1 MAFTF
6 NAAVVSDFDNIEG
19 QSKGEIDFG
28 SGFGAG
34 DGGAV
39 LEFENASG
47 GLDLDADPPPTL
59 TIGGVEEDG
68 YSVEVVSTSTQG
80 GQLGSDQGNNRWSD
94 VGLDTGVDVVVIT
107 LADGTQYVIVPS
119 EPGITGAIGGGSA
132 KVGEESGEQI
142 VVCFVEGTMIVTDRG
157 EVAVEDLAVGDKVLT
172 RDDGFQPIR
181 WIGESRVRRSAASA
195 PIRVRA
201 GALGEGCPS
210 RDLRVSPQ
218 HRVLM
223 RDARLDLY
231 FGVGE
236 ALVPAKHLVDGDGI
250 IQELDGPAVRYF
262 HILFD
267 THQIVYSDGVPT
279 ESFHPGAWGLSTLG
293 EQTRAEVFAL
303 FPQLAEEPQSYG
315 PAARLSLRP
324 FELAAL
330 SD

>member
-157 EVAVEDLAVGDKVLT
+157 EVAVENLGVGDMVLT
-172 RDDGFQPIR
+172 RDEGFQPIR
-181 WIGESRVRRSAASA
+181 WIGASRVRRNAATA
-195 PIRVRA
+195 PVRVRA
-201 GALGEGCPS
+201 GTFGEGRPV

-218 HRVLM
+218 HRLLT

-236 ALVPAKHLVDGDGI
+236 ALVPARHLIDGDAI
-250 IQELDGPAVRYF
+250 RQELDGPDIWYF

-267 THQIVYSDGVPT
+267 THQVIYSDGLPT
-279 ESFHPGAWGLSTLG
+279 ESFHPGSWGLSALG
-293 EQTRAEVFAL
+293 EETRAEVLAL
-303 FPQLAEEPQSYG
+303 FPQLADAPESYG
-315 PAARLSLRP
+315 PPARISLKS
-324 FELAAL
+324 FEVAAL
-330 SD
+330 RN